1 MNLTNNKEN
10 FNKKESIFNFTLK
23 DLEQK
28 AIENNLKPFVAKQI
42 YEWIYRKKVTDFTKM
57 TNISKINIEWL
68 KNNFEINL
76 LKTKIKQVSNDG
88 TIKFLFELED
98 QNRIETVLMK
108 FEYGY
113 SVCVTTQVGC
123 NMGCK
128 FCASGILKKQR
139 NLSAAEIVLQVYMA
153 QLYLDE
159 YNLGKV
165 GNIVVMGI
173 GEPFDNIPNVS
184 NFINIVNNNFGLEI
198 GKRKITVSTCGLVNR
213 FEEWTNLQPQV
224 GLAISLHAP
233 NDEIRSSIM
242 PINRAF
248 NIEKLLNAA
257 KKYIETTNN
266 RITFEYIMIKD
277 VNDKDEHAI
286 ELANLLKGMLCYVN
300 LIPYNMVNESGYKRS
315 ENVDRFFNIL
325 IANNI
330 RATTRQ
336 EKGVDIDAAC
346 GQLRAKDQGVL

>member
-1 MNLTNNKEN
+1 MQQNNEL
-10 FNKKESIFNFTLK
+10 KKPSIFSYTME
-23 DLEQK
+23 DLQQK
-28 AIENNLKPFVAKQI
+28 AQENNLKPYVAKQI
-42 YEWIYRKKVTDFTKM
+42 YEWLYRKRIYDFNQM
-57 TNISKINIEWL
+57 TNISKINIQWL
-68 KNNFEINL
+68 KDNFSTDL
-76 LKTKIKQVSNDG
+76 LKTSITQVSNDG
-88 TIKFLFELED
+88 TIKFLFELAD
-98 QNRIETVLMK
+98 KNKIETVLMK

-128 FCASGILKKQR
+128 FCASGILKKKR
-139 NLSAAEIVLQVYMA
+139 NLDAGEIVLQIYMA
-153 QLYLDE
+153 QLYLDK

-184 NFINIVNNNFGLEI
+184 NFINIVNNQFGLEI

-213 FEEWTNLQPQV
+213 FEEWTKLQPQV

-242 PINRAF
+242 PINKAF

-257 KKYIETTNN
+257 KWYIEQTNN
-266 RITFEYIMIKD
+266 RITFEYIMIKG
-277 VNDKDEHAI
+277 VNDSDENAL
-286 ELANLLKGMLCYVN
+286 ELAKLLDGMLCYVN

-325 IANNI
+325 IQNNI